1 MNLRLLSAT
10 VVWACLA
17 AAHGNTLQWFS
28 DSLENNIDST
38 GQPMD
43 TGFEFQLGVF
53 AAGFEP
59 SAANITTWLSHW
71 NTADSTQYNTVQKR
85 YAEVHIIEDNTTPFL
100 PNAKAWVFGRRTSE
114 TGSEW
119 ILFRKGNWL
128 WPEFDPD
135 SIFPILFD
143 WNAKDAD
150 IFVIGTIHSSGSPF
164 LMKSASV
171 RSYAQW
177 QSAHLAGEPLNGPHD
192 DPDLD
197 GTPNLLEFTFGTSP
211 TAANAPVATPVV
223 LDENG
228 HPIITIPRRID
239 HLANYLVEV
248 SGNLV
253 DWESGPAHTEIL
265 QNDATALVVRDLTP
279 LSPSNPKRFIRLKV
293 TLP

>member
-1 MNLRLLSAT
+1 MNLRLLSAA
-10 VVWACLA
+10 VAWACVT
-17 AAHGNTLQWFS
+17 AAHGNKLSWFCDEADDKL
-28 DSLENNIDST
+28 DSY
-38 GQPMD
+38 GQPMNA
-43 TGFEFQLGVF
+43 GYEFQLGVF
-53 AAGFEP
+53 DAGFEP
-59 SAANITTWLSHW
+59 SAANITSWFAHW
-71 NTADSTQYNTVQKR
+71 NPADSAQYDPGKTR
-85 YAEVHIIEDNTTPFL
+85 FAGFYEVEDNPAPFL
-100 PNAKAWVFGRRTSE
+100 VNAKAWVFGRRTSE

-119 ILFRKGNWL
+119 ILFRKATWL
-128 WPEFDPD
+128 WPAPD
-135 SIFPILFD
+135 QMNPFTID

-150 IFVIGTIHSSGSPF
+150 IVVIGTIHSSGSPF

-177 QSAHLAGEPLNGPHD
+177 QTAHLAEEPLNSPND
-192 DPDLD
+192 DPDAD
-197 GTPNLLEFTFGTSP
+197 GTPNLLEFAFGTSP

-228 HPIITIPRRID
+228 HPVITIPRRLD

-253 DWESGPAHTEIL
+253 DWQSGPAHTEIL
-265 QNDATALVVRDLTP
+265 QNDAAALRVRDLTP